1 MRLANG
7 EIAVMHN
14 GDTQIFAVYD
24 PFDSEDSSGSASDR
38 IIAPKPGKVVQLLVK
53 AGDKVKRG
61 APLAILE
68 AMKMEN
74 TLAAQAD
81 ATVAEIAVGIGDQVG
96 EGALILTFETEAGK

>member
-1 MRLANG
+1 M
-7 EIAVMHN
+7 
-14 GDTQIFAVYD
+14 
-24 PFDSEDSSGSASDR
+24 
-38 IIAPKPGKVVQLLVK
+38 PGKVIQLLVK

-96 EGALILTFETEAGK
+96 EGALILTFETEARK